1 MEAKIVIRN
10 SFYLLVFLCCT
21 TNVIGQSIT
30 SKYLMFNKTKDS
42 IVILDAIMYYK
53 IDNNFFDINRYKQ
66 IDTLSKKVMNEQRF
80 ISVEKLWNKGKV
92 ISDSILKAGIKWKKI
107 KIIETSNE
115 IFEEIYVL
123 EKNSDKKY
131 KRTRVWW
138 IDY

>member
-53 IDNNFFDINRYKQ
+53 IDNNLFDINRYEQ
-66 IDTLSKKVMNEQRF
+66 IDTLSKKVMNEKSF
-80 ISVEKLWNKGKV
+80 ISVEKLWKEGKELFHKV
-92 ISDSILKAGIKWKKI
+92 STDKNLL
-107 KIIETSNE
+107 IETYNE
-115 IFEEIYVL
+115 IFENIYVI
-123 EKNSDKKY
+123 EKLSDCKY

-138 IDY
+138 VDY

>member
-1 MEAKIVIRN
+1 
-10 SFYLLVFLCCT
+10 
-21 TNVIGQSIT
+21 
-30 SKYLMFNKTKDS
+30 
-42 IVILDAIMYYK
+42 MYYK
-53 IDNNFFDINRYKQ
+53 IDNNLFDINRYEQ

>member
-10 SFYLLVFLCCT
+10 SFYLFVFLCCT

-53 IDNNFFDINRYKQ
+53 IDNNLFDINRYEQ

-80 ISVEKLWNKGKV
+80 ISVEKLWKEGKELFHKV
-92 ISDSILKAGIKWKKI
+92 STDKNLL
-107 KIIETSNE
+107 IETYNE
-115 IFEEIYVL
+115 IFENIYVI
-123 EKNSDKKY
+123 EKLSDCKY

-138 IDY
+138 VDY